1 MDVWGKS
8 KGNFKQV
15 SKNIKK
21 SIKEGERIMQFKDKQ
36 NLVIR
41 LNNSTGEY
49 DFEYNPD
56 IIFNGEKYNEQE
68 LINEL
73 TKERFLYKELVLGM
87 DDKNRV
93 YFYPPE
99 LYGSNKTLKDYRI
112 EHWLFLDDRRYSTIL
127 NSGFQHDVITWMKS
141 ATETINKFGQI
152 INEAGSV
159 INVSTEALN
168 NAMAIVNGSNNNIQ
182 TGQFP
187 QPAGAA
193 IIKQPTTTTS
203 SGTAV
208 RK

>member
-1 MDVWGKS
+1 M
-8 KGNFKQV
+8 N
-15 SKNIKK
+15 
-21 SIKEGERIMQFKDKQ
+21 FKDKNNLMIRQ
-36 NLVIR
+36 N
-41 LNNSTGEY
+41 STTGEY
-49 DFEYNPD
+49 DFEYNQD
-56 IIFNGEKYNEQE
+56 VIFNSERYNEYE

-73 TKERFLYKELVLGM
+73 TKERFLYKELVLAL

-112 EHWLFLDDRRYSTIL
+112 EHWLFMNDRRSNTVL
-127 NSGFQHDVITWMKS
+127 NSGFQDNVISWMKN

-152 INEAGSV
+152 MNEAGSV

-168 NAMAIVNGSNNNIQ
+168 NAMSIINGSNGSIQ
-182 TGQFP
+182 NTQYTQSP
-187 QPAGAA
+187 VA
-193 IIKQPTTTTS
+193 IKQPTTTTS